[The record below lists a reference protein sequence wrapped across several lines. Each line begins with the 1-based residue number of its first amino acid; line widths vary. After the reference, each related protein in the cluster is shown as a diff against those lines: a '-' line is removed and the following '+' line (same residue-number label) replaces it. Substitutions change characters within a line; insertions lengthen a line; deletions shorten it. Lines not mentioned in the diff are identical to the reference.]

1 MKKLLLLFLLT
12 VIVFPLSAQD
22 NVFSY
27 TVSENSVTQNAENT
41 RTVNLDRNLLDQIMS
56 ENPNDFLLKLPLI
69 NESFLVVNM
78 KKFSVLSPDH
88 NLIIE
93 KSTGQESEEYSP
105 DFRSYY
111 ILYAGNSIG
120 TFLCFENSIV
130 INYKHNNRQFEI
142 NKINNE
148 FLLFDI
154 NDCLIK
160 KSFSCQVEEKIGKMD
175 IKDNHPKSSSTNPK
189 CLELAVEVDQY
200 TRNTFSSNT
209 SATNWAHA
217 IIAGVSQ
224 VYASEV
230 NLNISIVSTII
241 WQTQDPYDSY
251 VNDASNMLSALRNH
265 WTANNGSISRDLV
278 HLMTKRSNTG
288 TGGIAYRDVLCD
300 NSWGY
305 GFSSDLN
312 NTTNFNFPN
321 PSYSWNLLVCSH
333 EIGHNIESHHTHWC
347 GWPGGPIDNCAD
359 VEGSCTNNPTPQIG
373 TIMSYCH
380 TTSAGSLIDF
390 HSIVVSNALNP
401 GINGASCLTTCTFYG
416 CTDANA
422 TNYDINATVDDGSCL
437 YIPVLTGVTSNIIC
451 NGLSDG
457 SINLSVTGGTPPYTY
472 SWSNGAT
479 TQDISNLSS
488 GYYNVTVTDAVGQT
502 ESSTFYISEPSPIT
516 ITYSV
521 NAPSAPGFSDGS
533 VAVNVS
539 GGTTPYSYSWSG
551 PNNYNASTQ
560 DIQNVLAGTYTYYV
574 IDANGCYVLLVIT
587 IPEGQLTPLV
597 VTENITE
604 INCFGDNNGVIDL
617 IVSGG
622 AIPYTYSWSDGTTT
636 EDLSNLT
643 AGTYT
648 VTVTDAAGQSYTSS
662 FTITEPSE
670 ITAIYTVTNVT
681 TSGGNNGAIDLTA
694 SGGVAPYLYYWST
707 SPTQTTEDISNLIA
721 GTYTVWIVDVNNCY
735 IGVDIDVVE
744 DLSNQSCSEDAPS
757 NLFVSDIISTRAVIN
772 WDNMNSSV
780 CTVDQYRIKYREVG
794 TTSWIQKTMGAPLG
808 SCSFGNQRIDKLLLN
823 LTPSTQYEYQ
833 MKAWYCGGGSSAWTA
848 LHYFTTTDDCPL
860 IANLSATPQN
870 PTKVK
875 FDWTLNGTY
884 SFVRIKIREDY
895 TSASWVNVGGAGV
908 SYPAITKNKN
918 GLIPGET
925 YRGQA
930 RTWCD
935 PNGGA
940 YNSTSWTNLVF
951 WTMPS
956 SARMSFSTEKE
967 LLKVT
972 DLLGRELN
980 PNTVIDNT
988 TLLYI
993 YSDGTVEKRVVIE

>member
-1 MKKLLLLFLLT
+1 MKKLSL
-12 VIVFPLSAQD
+12 VIVVLL
-22 NVFSY
+22 NVFFANAQQRNCG
-27 TVSENSVTQNAENT
+27 TMQHLDEIRERDPGVDNRMDVENLDIKHWISNNTSSSKSMPNLITIPVVVHVIYKNSSQNISDAQIFSQIDILNEDFRMNNSDASSVPSAFAGAAADCEIEFCLAVRDPNGNVTTGIT
-41 RTVNLDRNLLDQIMS
+41 RTYTTTSSFSGYTSMKYSSTGGQDAWNTSDYLNIWVCNLASGLLGFATFPGGNSSTDGVVCDYAYFGNTGTATSPYDLGRTATHEVGHWLNLYHIWGDS
-56 ENPNDFLLKLPLI
+56 YCGNDYVSDTPKHE
-69 NESFLVVNM
+69 ESNYGCPSYPHASSCSGTGSSGEMFMNYM
-78 KKFSVLSPDH
+78 DYTNDACMFMF
-88 NLIIE
+88 
-93 KSTGQESEEYSP
+93 STGQKNRMRATLNGS
-105 DFRSYY
+105 RS
-111 ILYAGNSIG
+111 S
-120 TFLCFENSIV
+120 
-130 INYKHNNRQFEI
+130 
-142 NKINNE
+142 
-148 FLLFDI
+148 LLSS
-154 NDCLIK
+154 LG
-160 KSFSCQVEEKIGKMD
+160 CQVVYPPI
-175 IKDNHPKSSSTNPK
+175 ILSST
-189 CLELAVEVDQY
+189 
-200 TRNTFSSNT
+200 
-209 SATNWAHA
+209 
-217 IIAGVSQ
+217 
-224 VYASEV
+224 
-230 NLNISIVSTII
+230 
-241 WQTQDPYDSY
+241 
-251 VNDASNMLSALRNH
+251 
-265 WTANNGSISRDLV
+265 
-278 HLMTKRSNTG
+278 
-288 TGGIAYRDVLCD
+288 
-300 NSWGY
+300 
-305 GFSSDLN
+305 
-312 NTTNFNFPN
+312 TTNL
-321 PSYSWNLLVCSH
+321 SCS
-333 EIGHNIESHHTHWC
+333 
-347 GWPGGPIDNCAD
+347 
-359 VEGSCTNNPTPQIG
+359 
-373 TIMSYCH
+373 
-380 TTSAGSLIDF
+380 L
-390 HSIVVSNALNP
+390 
-401 GINGASCLTTCTFYG
+401 
-416 CTDANA
+416 AN
-422 TNYDINATVDDGSCL
+422 
-437 YIPVLTGVTSNIIC
+437 
-451 NGLSDG
+451 DG
-457 SINLSVTGGTPPYTY
+457 SINLSAIGGVSPLSYV
-472 SWSNGAT
+472 WSNGST

-502 ESSTFYISEPSPIT
+502 ESSTFYISEPSPII

-521 NAPSAPGFSDGS
+521 NSTSQAGFSDGS
-533 VAVNVS
+533 IFTTVS
-539 GGTTPYSYSWSG
+539 GGTAPYSFSWQG
-551 PNNYNASTQ
+551 PNGYSASTQ
-560 DIQNVLAGTYTYYV
+560 DIQNLIAGTYIFYV
-574 IDANGCYVLLVIT
+574 IDDNGCSELFSIVVG
-587 IPEGQLTPLV
+587 EGQLTPLQV
-597 VTENITE
+597 NAVTSDID
-604 INCFGDNNGVIDL
+604 CFGNNNGSIDL
-617 IVSGG
+617 TVSDGATPYSFIWNNG
-622 AIPYTYSWSDGTTT
+622 AIT
-636 EDLSNLT
+636 EDLSNLA

-648 VTVTDAAGQSYTSS
+648 VVVNDAAGQSFTSS
-662 FTITEPSE
+662 YTIIEPSE
-670 ITAIYTVTNVT
+670 ITATYTVTNVT
-681 TSGGNNGAIDLTA
+681 TLGGNDGAIDLIA

-744 DLSNQSCSEDAPS
+744 DLSNQSCSEDAPA

-794 TTSWIQKTMGAPLG
+794 TTAWIQKTMGAPLG

-918 GLIPGET
+918 GLIPGQT

-956 SARMSFSTEKE
+956 SARISFSAEKE